1 MKLKIIEIGTIV
13 LLTLLIAIPAHS
25 QVLTGTV
32 VNVIDGDTT
41 TINIQGKRTK
51 IRLACIDAM
60 ESNAP
65 MGKEST
71 NLLKN

>member
-41 TINIQGKRTK
+41 INIQGERTK
-51 IRLACIDAM
+51 IR
-60 ESNAP
+60 
-65 MGKEST
+65 
-71 NLLKN
+71 